1 MFYWV
6 VSIFIEVRECNFI
19 MFIADSMWHVKMGT
33 YLRFL
38 VLIIHEVNLVK
49 IVLKLELWVWM
60 LPTRNGARNCVYGKF
75 ALSFFI
81 TFERRLASTTR
92 EWESPFCNNAV
103 RTRNPFIAYNM
114 ALFHPNNLSFIVF
127 WRIVIIGICGIYL
140 NYKDIFK
147 MFISF
152 TVRHNHTY
160 QQ

>member
-1 MFYWV
+1 MTKF
-6 VSIFIEVRECNFI
+6 FIALLSCFNIRRYHSNFI
-19 MFIADSMWHVKMGT
+19 MFIANSMWCVKLET
-33 YLRFL
+33 YFRYI

-60 LPTRNGARNCVYGKF
+60 LPTWNGARNCVCGKF

-114 ALFHPNNLSFIVF
+114 ALFHPNNLSFILF
-127 WRIVIIGICGIYL
+127 WCFV
-140 NYKDIFK
+140 IFK
-147 MFISF
+147 CFRRLEYVALLKS
-152 TVRHNHTY
+152 
-160 QQ
+160 